1 LTSVGA
7 RAAKAWRSA
16 AVDRLKRI
24 AFRLRSTAARA
35 LVACCVLLLAACSV
49 ARDASPSHAE
59 SRTPIELPAKERER
73 MRAGMRAYLEAV
85 DGITTALAEN
95 RMPGVAKSAKA
106 VGTDMIKDV
115 SLGDV
120 MTLPPAF
127 LAMSLDTHQKF
138 DALAKDAADYT
149 TKTAALKQLGAIL
162 ANCTACHAAYR
173 LAP

>member
-1 LTSVGA
+1 M
-7 RAAKAWRSA
+7 
-16 AVDRLKRI
+16 
-24 AFRLRSTAARA
+24 AARA
-35 LVACCVLLLAACSV
+35 LLACCVLLLAACSV
-49 ARDASPSHAE
+49 ARDASLSHAE
-59 SRTPIELPAKERER
+59 TRTPIELSAKERER

-85 DGITTALAEN
+85 DGITTALGEN

-115 SLGDV
+115 SLGDL

-138 DALAKDAADYT
+138 DALAKDAADHT
-149 TKTAALKQLGAIL
+149 TKAAALKQLGAIL

-173 LAP
+173 FAP

>member
-1 LTSVGA
+1 M
-7 RAAKAWRSA
+7 AAH
-16 AVDRLKRI
+16 
-24 AFRLRSTAARA
+24 A

-49 ARDASPSHAE
+49 ARDASPSHVE
-59 SRTPIELPAKERER
+59 TRTPIELPAKERER

-138 DALAKDAADYT
+138 DALAKDAADHT
-149 TKTAALKQLGAIL
+149 TKAAALKQLGAIL
-162 ANCTACHAAYR
+162 ANCTACHATYR
-173 LAP
+173 ITP